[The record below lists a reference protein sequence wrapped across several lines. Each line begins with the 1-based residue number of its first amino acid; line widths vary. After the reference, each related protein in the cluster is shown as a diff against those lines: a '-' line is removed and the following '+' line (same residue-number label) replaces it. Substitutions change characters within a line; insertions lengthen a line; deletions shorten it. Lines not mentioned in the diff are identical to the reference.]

1 MYQKD
6 QVSAELANFDKL
18 PDTANV
24 RLPTVK
30 QLYGVSAATVWRLS
44 GKTIPAPRKLS
55 ERVASWNV
63 GELRAALGVKKGA

>member
-44 GKTIPAPRKLS
+44 GKTIP
-55 ERVASWNV
+55 